1 MTTLTELSE
10 RLLQLS
16 NDEGTAQ
23 IHDIALEIA
32 RLAAA
37 RVASEEKDL
46 PALGKVIE
54 ALKTGHPY
62 LGPDK
67 VDVAAA
73 AWLERLSAH
82 PLPTVAP
89 EGIAR
94 DPKLAALRPDL
105 AHPLPAVAAREVADP
120 QVVDPINVLAGRLL
134 EDAANYLDTLYERH
148 RIGVTQR
155 GMDTGK
161 LRWASDAILALQ
173 QPQAAGDGK

>member
-1 MTTLTELSE
+1 MSNTDESARLADLIERMRNPMWVNSAGAFASYASPQLDIEATKADLTEAA
-10 RLLQLS
+10 
-16 NDEGTAQ
+16 DA
-23 IHDIALEIA
+23 IA

-37 RVASEEKDL
+37 RVAPEEKDL

-67 VDVAAA
+67 VDLAAA

-82 PLPTVAP
+82 PLPV
-89 EGIAR
+89 
-94 DPKLAALRPDL
+94 
-105 AHPLPAVAAREVADP
+105 

-161 LRWASDAILALQ
+161 LRWASDAILALE
-173 QPQAAGDGK
+173 QPQADGDGK